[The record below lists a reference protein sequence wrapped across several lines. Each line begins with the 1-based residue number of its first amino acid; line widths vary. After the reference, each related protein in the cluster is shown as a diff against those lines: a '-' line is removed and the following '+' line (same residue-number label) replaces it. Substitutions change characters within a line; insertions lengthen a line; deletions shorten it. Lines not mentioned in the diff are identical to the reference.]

1 MKTENGKTATELA
14 DLRKKFGEKTTM
26 YAPEDFSYQ
35 SEYVKR
41 SNSRCDYSS
50 AKCGCGE
57 SRAIY
62 FDIFPGKLNKV
73 ICCGYCY
80 KDAPA
85 GEKFV

>member
-1 MKTENGKTATELA
+1 MKKEAITTELA

-50 AKCGCGE
+50 AKCDCGE
-57 SRAIY
+57 SRAIF
-62 FDIFPGKLNKV
+62 FDLWPHKFNKV
-73 ICCGYCY
+73 ICCDACY
-80 KDAPA
+80 VDAPA
-85 GEKFV
+85 NEHFI